1 MNNELIERPNLHVN
15 ADNAIYDNG
24 DQNSRN
30 NKYVAAINRDSNLT
44 AEEKERLLKNHDQN
58 VAHLA
63 SLIDA
68 DKRRQEQELDR
79 MLKERLERRRKLLE
93 KQHAPEIKKESEEA
107 EERINGEYKQKTEDF
122 IQENKAKQASMLQE
136 ALKEDDYT
144 AQREQVLKVEGECAK
159 EKKEGLEQ
167 IDEERVAKIEA
178 EKKAIRDKF
187 TIGAKDEE
195 EIRQ

>member
-1 MNNELIERPNLHVN
+1 M
-15 ADNAIYDNG
+15 
-24 DQNSRN
+24 
-30 NKYVAAINRDSNLT
+30 
-44 AEEKERLLKNHDQN
+44 
-58 VAHLA
+58 AHLA

-144 AQREQVLKVEGECAK
+144 A
-159 EKKEGLEQ
+159 
-167 IDEERVAKIEA
+167 
-178 EKKAIRDKF
+178 
-187 TIGAKDEE
+187 
-195 EIRQ
+195 